1 MWILAAS
8 PTPRAAE
15 AGCRAELLLLSRVQV
30 AVFWALLLGVDL
42 LRMSDFGPRVG
53 ASPFLL
59 LRWWYLR
66 EASWIPALTTLF
78 NTFY

>member
-30 AVFWALLLGVDL
+30 GVFWALLLGVDL
-42 LRMSDFGPRVG
+42 LRMSDVLAPGLER
-53 ASPFLL
+53 
-59 LRWWYLR
+59 LRSCSS
-66 EASWIPALTTLF
+66 AGGI
-78 NTFY
+78 